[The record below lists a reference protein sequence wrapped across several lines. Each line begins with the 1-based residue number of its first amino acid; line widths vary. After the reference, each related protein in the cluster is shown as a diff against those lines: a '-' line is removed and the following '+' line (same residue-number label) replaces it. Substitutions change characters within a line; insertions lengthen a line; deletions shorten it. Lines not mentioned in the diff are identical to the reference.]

1 MENQTMT
8 INFNTP
14 EVHAPSISSS
24 AMLVELGI
32 STWTAKKKDK
42 GATAEL
48 LTQKNAARS
57 AGNFNKNLLADCEE
71 LAAIQKFASNVRTAH
86 YHMTMP
92 WSDSGLRALPTAKY
106 FDYHQAMTA
115 LQGEFYSLVEK
126 FLSKYEWEVMQVHAK
141 LGDLFDRDE
150 YPTVETVRGK
160 FNFRLSYIPVPDAGD
175 WRIDLETEAAASLKE
190 QYETFYAAQ
199 MEGAMR
205 DIWQRLYEH
214 LDRFIRQL
222 GEDAEGRKGKLYDS
236 TIENVRHFA
245 EMMEHVNYTNDPNL
259 QLAQRRLTAHLAG
272 VCKDDLVRNEG
283 FRAETKRT
291 MEEVMKS
298 LPSLDL

>member
-1 MENQTMT
+1 MT

-14 EVHAPSISSS
+14 EVHAPSIATS

-32 STWTAKKKDK
+32 SVWTARKKDK
-42 GATAEL
+42 AATTDL
-48 LTQKNAARS
+48 LIQKNAARS

-71 LAAIQKFASNVRTAH
+71 LAAIQKFAANVRNAH

-92 WSDSGLRALPTAKY
+92 WSDSGLRVLPTAKY
-106 FDYHQAMTA
+106 FDYQQAMTS
-115 LQGEFYSLVEK
+115 LQTEFYNLVAK

-150 YPTVETVRGK
+150 YPTVDAVRDK
-160 FNFRLSYIPVPDAGD
+160 FNFRLSYIPVPEAGD
-175 WRIDLETEAAASLKE
+175 WRVDLAADAAAALKE
-190 QYETFYAAQ
+190 QYGAFYAAQ

-205 DIWQRLYEH
+205 DVWQRLYEQ
-214 LDRFIRQL
+214 LERFVKQL

-245 EMMEHVNYTNDPNL
+245 DMLEHVNYTNDPAL
-259 QLAQRRLTAHLAG
+259 QLAQRKLTAHLAG
-272 VCKDDLVRNEG
+272 VCKDDLVKNEG

-291 MEEVMKS
+291 MEEVLKS
-298 LPSLDL
+298 LPSLDM